1 MIWQIFP
8 GLDLHY
14 ADTAQPLTTA
24 GELDDLYGD
33 LVAVKID
40 NYVHT
45 ESMEWRISSGHN
57 GIAHHDVLRYSS
69 RHYL

>member
-45 ESMEWRISSGHN
+45 EHGMANIQWPQRN
-57 GIAHHDVLRYSS
+57 RTP
-69 RHYL
+69 